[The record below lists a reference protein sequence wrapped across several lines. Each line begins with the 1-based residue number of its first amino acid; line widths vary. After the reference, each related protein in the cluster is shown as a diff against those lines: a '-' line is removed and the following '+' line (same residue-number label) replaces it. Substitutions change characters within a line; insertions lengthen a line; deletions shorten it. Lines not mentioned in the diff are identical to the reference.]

1 MNDKKTDY
9 KVYKIT
15 YKQRFM
21 GEVIVDSYERTVKD
35 DNELRYAIN
44 ALYDDPHVFSVSS
57 EEVSE

>member
-1 MNDKKTDY
+1 MSNKKTDY

-21 GEVIVDSYERTVKD
+21 GEVLVDSYERAVRD
-35 DNELRYAIN
+35 DNELQSAIN

-57 EEVSE
+57 EEVTE

>member
-21 GEVIVDSYERTVKD
+21 GKLLLIHMKER
-35 DNELRYAIN
+35 
-44 ALYDDPHVFSVSS
+44 
-57 EEVSE
+57 